1 MQTAGQDHATAR
13 LAQHL
18 RETGAADDDALAR
31 GARVAAETGE
41 RLDRVLVRLG
51 LVGERAI
58 AASLANLLD
67 LPLVDAA
74 SLTTAPDLLAA
85 LGPRFA
91 EAARLIPIEDDG
103 ATVRLAMADPLDAA
117 AAQLAGLKLN
127 RRPLRVVAAPADIDN
142 ALERMAAE
150 GARALDQLSQAAGGE
165 GDDGAAADVARLKDM
180 AAEAPVIR
188 IVNLIIRRAAELG
201 ASDIHIEPME
211 RRLRLRYRVDGALR
225 EVEAP
230 PAHLRPAVVSR
241 IKIMAR
247 LDIAESR
254 LPQDGR
260 LKIAVL
266 GRELDVRV
274 ATAPTLHGEGVVMRL
289 LDRSGL
295 TLDFE
300 GLGFDGPAGAA
311 LLPLI
316 DRPNGVL
323 LVTGPTGS
331 GKTTTLYAAVSR
343 LNDAARKIVTV
354 EDPVEY
360 QLEGVNQ
367 IQVRPQIGLGFA
379 QALRSILRQDP
390 DVIMIGEIRDLETA
404 RIAVQAAL
412 TGHLVLATLHTNSAA
427 AAVARLRDMGV
438 PEYLIAAT
446 LVGAVA
452 QRLVRRLC
460 ANCAA
465 PEDAA
470 FGQRMDP
477 GGAGWRRAVGCPTCG
492 GAGYRGRTTLA
503 EVLPVDDEVRRLIL
517 SGAEGRAIEDAAV
530 AGGMRT
536 LRNHGLAR
544 ARAGETALS
553 EVARV
558 AAGF

>member
-1 MQTAGQDHATAR
+1 MTLATAEQDHAAAR

-18 RETGAADDDALAR
+18 RETGVADAEALAR
-31 GARVAAETGE
+31 AGRVADETGE

-51 LVGERAI
+51 LVGERAM
-58 AASLANLLD
+58 AAALARLI
-67 LPLVDAA
+67 DAPVA
-74 SLTTAPDLLAA
+74 EPGSLTAAPDLLAA
-85 LGPRFA
+85 LGGRFA
-91 EAARLIPIEDDG
+91 QNARLIPIEDDG
-103 ATVRLAMADPLDAA
+103 VSVRLAMADPLDAEA
-117 AAQLAGLKLN
+117 ARLAGLKLN
-127 RRPLRVVAAPADIDN
+127 RRPVRLAAAPADIDN

-150 GARALDQLSQAAGGE
+150 GARALDQLARAAGGRE
-165 GDDGAAADVARLKDM
+165 ADEDGAAADDVARLKDM

-188 IVNLIIRRAAELG
+188 IVNLIIRRAAEMG
-201 ASDIHIEPME
+201 ASDIHVEPME

-230 PAHLRPAVVSR
+230 PAHLRAAVVSR

-260 LKIAVL
+260 LKVAVL

-295 TLDFE
+295 TLDFA
-300 GLGFDGPAGAA
+300 GLGFDAPARAA
-311 LLPLI
+311 LTPLI

-331 GKTTTLYAAVSR
+331 GKTTTLYAAVAR

-446 LVGAVA
+446 LAGAV
-452 QRLVRRLC
+452 
-460 ANCAA
+460 
-465 PEDAA
+465 
-470 FGQRMDP
+470 
-477 GGAGWRRAVGCPTCG
+477 
-492 GAGYRGRTTLA
+492 
-503 EVLPVDDEVRRLIL
+503 
-517 SGAEGRAIEDAAV
+517 
-530 AGGMRT
+530 
-536 LRNHGLAR
+536 
-544 ARAGETALS
+544 
-553 EVARV
+553 
-558 AAGF
+558 